1 MLYHYFAS
9 DKTGKVVE
17 GDYDADNLE
26 QVLRYLGSRDL
37 RPISVKALKR
47 SGVSFWRAFGKINL
61 DDKVFLTKYLALM
74 LKVGTDLL
82 SAINI
87 LIADFSKPAVR
98 DFLVEV
104 RDNLSRGQPFYTAF
118 AKYPKIFPTTFVYM
132 IKAAE
137 ASGNLQETF
146 ERLSDDLWREAEL
159 RSRIKSALIYP
170 IIVLV
175 MSISILFFLV
185 TFALPKIAG
194 VFLEGGIKPPTFSRI
209 VFAVGLFIAD
219 NIGIIISAIVL
230 GGLGSVFFF
239 WKTRMGKR
247 LARDILDRLPL
258 TKKIRKELAIQRFAS
273 TMSSLMKAGL
283 PVVETLNIVA
293 DTVGSEE
300 FRLSLIRIA
309 NEGLAKGLTLG
320 EAFRRE
326 KAFPQVVV
334 NLIAVSEKGGHLEE
348 VLRTLAEFYASS
360 IDTSIKSLV
369 SLIEPLLLI
378 FMGVIVAV
386 IALSI
391 IMPIYQLTSQF

>member
-9 DKTGKVVE
+9 DKTGKVIE
-17 GDYDADNLE
+17 GNYDADNLE

-37 RPISVKALKR
+37 RPVSVKVLKR
-47 SGVSFWRAFGKINL
+47 NKVAFWRTFGKINL
-61 DDKVFLTKYLALM
+61 DDKVFLTKYLSLM

-87 LIADFSKPAVR
+87 LIADFNKPAVR
-98 DFLVEV
+98 DFLAEI
-104 RDNLSRGQPFYTAF
+104 RDNLSRGQPFYVAF
-118 AKYPKIFPTTFVYM
+118 AKYPKIFSTTFVYM

-137 ASGNLQETF
+137 ESGNLQETF
-146 ERLSDDLWREAEL
+146 ERLSNDLWQEAEL

-170 IIVLV
+170 IIVLI

-185 TFALPKIAG
+185 TFALPKIAK

-209 VFAVGLFIAD
+209 VFAAGLFISD
-219 NIGIIISAIVL
+219 NIEIILSVIIL

-239 WKTRMGKR
+239 WKTKMGQR
-247 LARDILDRLPL
+247 LMQDILDRLPL
-258 TKKIRKELAIQRFAS
+258 IKKIRKDLAIQRFAS

-283 PVVETLNIVA
+283 PVVQTLNIVA
-293 DTVGSEE
+293 DTVGSAE
-300 FRLSLIRIA
+300 FRLSLLRIA

-320 EAFRRE
+320 EAFKRE
-326 KAFPQVVV
+326 KAFPRVVT
-334 NLIAVSEKGGHLEE
+334 NLIAVSEKGGRLEE
-348 VLRTLAEFYASS
+348 ILKTLAEFYSS
-360 IDTSIKSLV
+360 SVDSNIKSLV
-369 SLIEPLLLI
+369 SLIEPILLI
-378 FMGVIVAV
+378 LMGVIVAV

>member
-37 RPISVKALKR
+37 RPISVKALKQ
-47 SGVSFWRAFGKINL
+47 SKLSFWRAFGKINL

-87 LIADFSKPAVR
+87 LIADFNKPAVR
-98 DFLVEV
+98 DFLVEI

-118 AKYPKIFPTTFVYM
+118 AKYPKIFSTTFVYM

-146 ERLSDDLWREAEL
+146 ERLSIDLWREAEL
-159 RSRIKSALIYP
+159 KSRIKSALIYP

-185 TFALPKIAG
+185 TFALPKIAN
-194 VFLEGGIKPPTFSRI
+194 VFLEGGIKPPTFSRV
-209 VFAVGLFIAD
+209 VFALGLFIAH
-219 NIGIIISAIVL
+219 NIEIILSIIIF

-239 WKTRMGKR
+239 WKTKMGQR
-247 LARDILDRLPL
+247 IMTNILDRLPL
-258 TKKIRKELAIQRFAS
+258 IKKIRKELAIQRFAS
-273 TMSSLMKAGL
+273 TMSSLTRAGL
-283 PVVETLNIVA
+283 PIVQTLNIVA
-293 DTVGSEE
+293 DTVGSNE
-300 FRLSLIRIA
+300 FRLSLMRIA

-326 KAFPQVVV
+326 KVFPQVVV

-348 VLRTLAEFYASS
+348 VLETLAEFYASS
-360 IDTSIKSLV
+360 IDASIKSLV
-369 SLIEPLLLI
+369 SLIEPMLLI
-378 FMGVIVAV
+378 FMGLIVAI